1 MRYKFV
7 IIFLM
12 VSAFIALPFACAAG
26 KSPASPSTNQPGI
39 PSEYIPPK
47 EDIAQVDEA
56 IDESSFEVKQ
66 YHIPMI
72 LNDSVENHLEYFKTR
87 GRDVFQRW
95 LDRSARYI
103 PLMKEIFKEKN
114 LPEDPGY
121 VALIES
127 GFNP

>member
-12 VSAFIALPFACAAG
+12 VSAFIALPFAYAAG
-26 KSPASPSTNQPGI
+26 ESPASPSRNQPGI

-72 LNDSVENHLEYFKTR
+72 LNASVENHLEYFKPR

-95 LDRSARYI
+95 LDRSAQHI
-103 PLMKEIFKEKN
+103 PMMRETTREKH
-114 LPEDPGY
+114 LP
-121 VALIES
+121 
-127 GFNP
+127 